1 MHTYMNTYVYTHIH
15 TQLLQ
20 LKYKYIMV
28 VGYKIDTIKLLYFYT
43 NPKIKTVAPEIASKS
58 INYLR
63 THFTKDV

>member
-1 MHTYMNTYVYTHIH
+1 
-15 TQLLQ
+15 
-20 LKYKYIMV
+20 MV
-28 VGYKIDTIKLLYFYT
+28 VGYKIDTKKLFYFYT